1 MALKDFL
8 SLVDAKLKTNFEQK
22 KPDPTKARG
31 SVLKRLDK
39 AAEQYAQT
47 EPVRGRKMFTINNN
61 VMALELPFAINGETT
76 FYAPSER
83 GGDLIKSLRAAVETG
98 ELDEAIAAGTEGS
111 VTTDKPKRA
120 GGKRGPLS
128 DEALAARRAK
138 VAARKN
144 GQG

>member
-8 SLVDAKLKTNFEQK
+8 SLVDATLKTNFEQK
-22 KPDPTKARG
+22 KPDPAKARN

-39 AAEQYAQT
+39 AAEQSAQT
-47 EPVRGRKMFTINNN
+47 EPVRGRKMFSINNN
-61 VMALELPFAINGETT
+61 VMALELPFAIDGETT

-83 GGDLIKSLRAAVETG
+83 GADLIKSLRAAVESG
-98 ELDEAIAAGTEGS
+98 ELDAAIAAGAEGS
-111 VTTDKPKRA
+111 VETDKPKRG

-138 VAARKN
+138 VAAKKAA
-144 GQG
+144 QG